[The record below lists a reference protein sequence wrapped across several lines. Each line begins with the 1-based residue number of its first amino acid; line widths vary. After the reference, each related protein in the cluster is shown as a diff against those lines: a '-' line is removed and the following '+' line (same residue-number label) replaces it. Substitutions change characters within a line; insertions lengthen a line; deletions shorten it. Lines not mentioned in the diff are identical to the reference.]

1 MLVIGLYSDGWI
13 YNDILALCICIGA
26 IKLFKFRSM
35 RQGFLSLFILSFGVS
50 MMAGILHFTLDR
62 SYNDEATELNS
73 PIFLMVPDL
82 ITSLFKKCS
91 WLPIFDVIIPGV
103 FLSFLRKYD
112 ENYNTGWGGV
122 YTVFGNLA
130 FVFGTVLWVVI

>member
-1 MLVIGLYSDGWI
+1 
-13 YNDILALCICIGA
+13 
-26 IKLFKFRSM
+26 
-35 RQGFLSLFILSFGVS
+35 
-50 MMAGILHFTLDR
+50 
-62 SYNDEATELNS
+62 
-73 PIFLMVPDL
+73 MVPDL
-82 ITSLFKKCS
+82 IVSLFKKCS

-130 FVFGTVLWVVI
+130 FVFGTVLWVVVEALYPFSVPFSMISYSCLFICVFLLAKKRNEFQTLWEGRFNGAMVSQD